1 MAGPQ
6 RPPTDETCDGDATR
20 PTGEPDPA
28 PAGNV
33 PDPETAEVP
42 DATYIVI
49 AGRHRLEA
57 YRKLGLQHIPA
68 IVRNCGELEAKL
80 GETAERAAEP
90 PEAV

>member
-1 MAGPQ
+1 MAEPP
-6 RPPTDETCDGDATR
+6 RLPTDDT
-20 PTGEPDPA
+20 
-28 PAGNV
+28 V

-42 DATYIVI
+42 DAAYIVI

-68 IVRNCGELEAKL
+68 IVRNCSELEDKL

-90 PEAV
+90 RDGRAPPPERQRHSR